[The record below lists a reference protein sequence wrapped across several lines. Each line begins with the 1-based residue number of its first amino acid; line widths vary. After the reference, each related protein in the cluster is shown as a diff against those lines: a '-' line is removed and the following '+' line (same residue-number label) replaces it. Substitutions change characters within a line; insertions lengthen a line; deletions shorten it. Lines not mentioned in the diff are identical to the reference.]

1 MRHVVHM
8 GPKITKLASQ
18 SFKKRK
24 EINHQMHL
32 HSYKALFGL
41 SAKENCIIWIS
52 CFRSAF

>member
-8 GPKITKLASQ
+8 GPKITSKHHNPL
-18 SFKKRK
+18 KKRK